1 MKGRR
6 PTGHEMRW
14 KCGVK
19 GKPIDI
25 LDWFKI
31 WKACAKW
38 LIDRGSLTEKEYNKL
53 KAEWDKYEET

>member
-1 MKGRR
+1 
-6 PTGHEMRW
+6 MRW

-53 KAEWDKYEET
+53 KAEWDKYDET